1 MITTGLLLKKRIA
14 KVFDVFYVSDIVLS
28 LLNFTLNNNY
38 VRIINYHNILK
49 KNVCNFETHV
59 KWYKDHF
66 EDCDYEKLENFL
78 QKKYCFKNKP
88 GIMITFDDGFAGNY
102 YNAYPILQ
110 KHGFTGYYFVSTGL
124 VGQNGY
130 MDSMQLKEMISSKH
144 VVGCHTYNHHRID
157 ANDDKET
164 LSNEIFQAKL
174 DLETMLDNKIDF
186 FCWVGG
192 EEKTYTRAAAALIR
206 NCGYKYA
213 VMTNSEPVLQSTNPM
228 QMQRTNINDD
238 WDLSLVKFQLSG
250 IIDWKY
256 KEKCQRIKKLTQG

>member
-1 MITTGLLLKKRIA
+1 MKKRIA
-14 KVFDVFYVSDIVLS
+14 KVFDAFYISDIVLS
-28 LLNFTLNNNY
+28 LLNITLNNNY
-38 VRIINYHNILK
+38 VRIINYHNIQK
-49 KNVCNFETHV
+49 KNVSNFEKHV

-66 EDCDYEKLENFL
+66 EDCDYIKLVNFL

-102 YNAYPILQ
+102 YSAYPILQ

-130 MDSMQLKEMISSKH
+130 MDSMQLKEMINNNH
-144 VVGCHTYNHHRID
+144 IVGCHTYTHHRMDI
-157 ANDDKET
+157 NDDKET
-164 LSNEIFQAKL
+164 LSKEILQAKI
-174 DLETMLDNKIDF
+174 DLENMLNNQIDF

-192 EEKTYTRAAAALIR
+192 EEKTYTRDAAAFIR
-206 NCGYKYA
+206 DSGYKYA
-213 VMTNSEPVLQSTNPM
+213 LMTNSEPVRCYSDPL

-250 IIDWKY
+250 IIDLKY
-256 KEKCQRIKKLTQG
+256 KKKCKRIKKLTKE